1 MRKYIGDKAFY
12 SMLFAVLIP
21 IVVQSSI
28 SNFVNLLDNLMVGS
42 VGTEEM
48 SGVAIAN
55 QLLMIFNICIFGGLS
70 GAGIFTSQFFGSKND
85 SGIRETF
92 RIKVFIGTF
101 VLLGFTAVF
110 LLFPR
115 QLISLYLT
123 AGEGAGDLEKTLAH
137 SLAYLRIMLV
147 GNLPFVITNIYAST
161 VRECGK
167 TVLPMKAGIAAVL
180 SNLVL
185 NYLLIFG
192 HFGFPR
198 LGVEGAALATVLSR
212 FVETSIMV
220 ITVHAKKQEYG
231 FLRGVYKTL
240 HVRLSL
246 FKNVMLKGLPLLANE
261 FLWSLGVATALQAY
275 SSRGLAVVAAL
286 NISGTVSNT
295 FNVVC
300 MSMGSAVAIIVGQS
314 LGAGE
319 TDEARDRARKLIAFN
334 VAMGLLFGGIMFAAA
349 PFIPLLYNTTETVR
363 GFAGSFI
370 RVSAVTMPVF
380 AFLHTCYFTLRSGGK
395 TIITF
400 IFDSGFM
407 WVVTIPLAY
416 CLVLFTPLPITP
428 LYLICQ
434 LADLIKCVV
443 GYVFL
448 KKGVW
453 IHNMAAEN
461 A

>member
-12 SMLFAVLIP
+12 AMLFAVLIP
-21 IVVQSSI
+21 IVIQTSI
-28 SNFVNLLDNLMVGS
+28 SNFVNLLDNLMLGS

-70 GAGIFTSQFFGSKND
+70 GAGIFTSQFYGSKND
-85 SGIRETF
+85 AGVRETF
-92 RIKVFIGTF
+92 RIKLFIGAF
-101 VLLGFTAVF
+101 VLVGFAAVF
-110 LLFPR
+110 LIFPR

-123 AGEGAGDLEKTLAH
+123 DGEGAGDLGKTLEH
-137 SLAYLRIMLV
+137 GMAYLRIMLI
-147 GNLPFVITNIYAST
+147 GNIPFVTTNIYAST

-180 SNLVL
+180 TNLVL

-198 LGVEGAALATVLSR
+198 LGVEGAAIATVISR
-212 FVETSIMV
+212 FVETGIV
-220 ITVHAKKQEYG
+220 ILTVHLKKSEYG

-240 HVRLSL
+240 RVRLSL
-246 FKNVMLKGLPLLANE
+246 VKNVLIKGFPLLLNE
-261 FLWSLGVATALQAY
+261 FLWSLGVAASLQAY
-275 SSRGLAVVAAL
+275 SARGLAVVAAL
-286 NISGTVSNT
+286 NISGTVTNT

-300 MSMGSAVAIIVGQS
+300 MSMGSAVAIIVGQA

-334 VAMGLLFGGIMFAAA
+334 VAMGLLFGAIMFVAA
-349 PFIPLLYNTTETVR
+349 PYIPLLYNTTDTVR
-363 GFAGSFI
+363 DHAGNFL
-370 RVSAVTMPVF
+370 RVSALTMPIF

-395 TIITF
+395 TVITF

-407 WVVTIPLAY
+407 WAVTIPLAF
-416 CLVLFTPLPITP
+416 CLVNFTPLPILP

-443 GYVFL
+443 GYVML
-448 KKGVW
+448 KKGIWV
-453 IHNMAAEN
+453 HNMAAEN

>member
-12 SMLFAVLIP
+12 AMLFAVLIP

-42 VGTEEM
+42 MGTEEM

-70 GAGIFTSQFFGSKND
+70 GAGIFTAQFFGSKNE
-85 SGIRETF
+85 GGVRETF
-92 RIKVFIGTF
+92 RIKIYIGLLVLTVFTL
-101 VLLGFTAVF
+101 VM

-123 AGEGAGDLEKTLAH
+123 DGEGAGDLEKTLEH
-137 SLAYLRIMLV
+137 GVAYLRIMLI
-147 GNLPFVITNIYAST
+147 GNIPFVTTNVYAST

-167 TVLPMKAGIAAVL
+167 TVLPMKAGVVAVL
-180 SNLVL
+180 TNLVF

-192 HFGFPR
+192 RFGFPR
-198 LGVEGAALATVLSR
+198 LGVEGAAVATVISR
-212 FVETSIMV
+212 FVEASIVV
-220 ITVHAKKQEYG
+220 ITVHVKKNEYG
-231 FLRGVYKTL
+231 FLREVYRTL
-240 HVRLSL
+240 RVRFSL
-246 FKNVMLKGLPLLANE
+246 LKNVMIKGAPLLLNE
-261 FLWSLGVATALQAY
+261 FLWSLGVAALLQAY
-275 SSRGLAVVAAL
+275 SARGLAVVAAL
-286 NISGTVSNT
+286 NISGTVNNT

-300 MSMGSAVAIIVGQS
+300 MSMGSAVAIIVGQA

-334 VAMGLLFGGIMFAAA
+334 VAMGLLFGAIMFIAA
-349 PFIPLLYNTTETVR
+349 PFIPLLYNTTDTVR
-363 GFAGSFI
+363 EHAVSFL
-370 RVSAVTMPVF
+370 RVSAFVMPVF

-395 TIITF
+395 TVITF

-407 WVVTIPLAY
+407 WAVSIPLAF
-416 CLVLFTPLPITP
+416 CLVNLTSLPILP
-428 LYLICQ
+428 LYILCQ
-434 LADLIKCVV
+434 ATDLIKCVV

-448 KKGVW
+448 KKGMW
-453 IHNMAAEN
+453 IHNIAAEN